1 MKKNQSSSKSFKSIG
16 VKLSLIIAVLLL
28 MVLGIKTVYD
38 TVNSYSTNVTDRRSI
53 ELEGTRKL
61 ARKVEKQFSSAY
73 QAAVGIDAVIKA
85 EMKHNKKSK
94 RKRKVI
100 VDALKTTLSEN
111 NYIKGI
117 GVFFDHNAFDGKD
130 AKNIKGANKSGAF
143 AVYVTGNEV
152 NFEDDHFE
160 SDWYTNIINS
170 GKTIMLEP
178 YELRGNIATT
188 YGMPIKFDGK
198 IIGAI
203 NVDIDLTG
211 LSDEFAAEEGNSE
224 NNFTVLLSDEG
235 TIATHSTNKELLLK
249 NALSSNADL
258 KGLFDSAKSG
268 SEALEVQK
276 SITTGKESQ
285 VIFVPVDIEGV
296 DTNWAFAA
304 IVSMSNFTHD
314 AVKNMYL
321 NIFLNIITI
330 IGISVL
336 IFFLIKYYV
345 SKPISVIEKAIG
357 KLANYNL
364 DTSEERE
371 ALTKYRNNQDEIG
384 GMARSIRLMVN
395 NLTEIVSNINSHAQ
409 NTAATAEELTAT
421 AQSTSEMA
429 NEVSIAV
436 TNIADGATSQAQD
449 TQSAAQSVETS
460 NSLLGDMIE
469 TLHELSDATETIDK
483 CKNEGNDTL
492 RELVKI
498 SDENREISNKVS
510 QVIDETSQAT
520 EKISSASEM
529 IQSIS
534 DQTNLL
540 ALNAAIEAARAG
552 EAGKGFAVVADE
564 IRKLAEQ
571 SAGFTNEIRGVI
583 DELKV
588 KAESAVDM
596 MEDSNKMVVE
606 QSRKVAETSEKF
618 EEISKAVENSKVIVG
633 EINRASKT
641 IETENSNVIK
651 VVENLSAIAE
661 ENAATTE
668 EAAANVDTQVQSI
681 SDISQASENLANIA
695 MELQSEVSKFTL

>member
-1 MKKNQSSSKSFKSIG
+1 MKQNQKASKGPVVKSVG

-28 MVLGIKTVYD
+28 VVLGTKTIYD
-38 TVNSYSTNVTDRRSI
+38 TVHSYNTSVTDNKNI

-61 ARKVEKQFSSAY
+61 ARNVEKQFASAY
-73 QAAVGIDAVIKA
+73 QAAVGIDATVQSEI
-85 EMKHNKKSK
+85 KHNKKSE

-100 VDALKTTLSEN
+100 VDVLKTILSQN
-111 NYIKGI
+111 NYISGV
-117 GVFFDHNAFDGKD
+117 GVFFDHNAFDDKD
-130 AKNIKGANKSGAF
+130 SKNIKGANKSGAF
-143 AVYVTGNEV
+143 AVYVTENEV

-160 SDWYTNIINS
+160 SDWYTKVVS
-170 GKTIMLEP
+170 TGKTIMLEP
-178 YELRGNIATT
+178 YELRGSIATT
-188 YGMPIKFDGK
+188 YGMPIKFNGK

-203 NVDIDLTG
+203 NVDIDLKE
-211 LSDEFAAEEGNSE
+211 LSDGFAAEEGNSN

-235 TIATHSTNKELLLK
+235 TIAAHSTNKDLLLK
-249 NALSSNADL
+249 NALSSNAAL

-268 SEALEVQK
+268 TEALEVQK

-285 VIFVPVDIEGV
+285 IIFVPVKVEGA

-314 AVKNMYL
+314 AVANMYL
-321 NIFLNIITI
+321 NIFLNVITI
-330 IGISVL
+330 LGIGIV
-336 IFFLIKYYV
+336 IFFLIKNYI
-345 SKPISVIEKAIG
+345 SMPIAVIEKAIG
-357 KLANYNL
+357 KLASYNL

-371 ALTKYRNNQDEIG
+371 KLTKYRDKPDEIG

-395 NLTEIVSNINSHAQ
+395 NLTEIISNINSHAQ

-421 AQSTSEMA
+421 AQATSEMA
-429 NEVSIAV
+429 AEVATAV

-449 TQSAAQSVETS
+449 TQSAAGSVETS
-460 NSLLGDMIE
+460 NRLLSEMIK
-469 TLHELSDATETIDK
+469 TLHELSEATETIDK
-483 CKNEGNDTL
+483 CKNEGNATL

-498 SDENREISNKVS
+498 SDENREISTKVS

-571 SAGFTNEIRGVI
+571 SAGFTSEIRGVI

-596 MEDSNKMVVE
+596 MEDSNKMVAE
-606 QSRKVAETSEKF
+606 QSEKVAETVRNLKRFQKLLKTQRLLSRKL
-618 EEISKAVENSKVIVG
+618 IVL
-633 EINRASKT
+633 RRLLRLRT
-641 IETENSNVIK
+641 V
-651 VVENLSAIAE
+651 
-661 ENAATTE
+661 
-668 EAAANVDTQVQSI
+668 
-681 SDISQASENLANIA
+681 
-695 MELQSEVSKFTL
+695 M

>member
-1 MKKNQSSSKSFKSIG
+1 MKTNQASSKGFKSIG
-16 VKLSLIIAVLLL
+16 VKLSLIIALLL
-28 MVLGIKTVYD
+28 LIILGLKTVYD
-38 TVNSYSTNVTDRRSI
+38 TVNNYKTNVTDRRSI

-61 ARKVEKQFSSAY
+61 SEKVEKQFASAY
-73 QAAVGIDAVIKA
+73 QAAVGIDAAVQS
-85 EMKHNKKSK
+85 EMKYNKKDE
-94 RKRKVI
+94 RKREEI
-100 VDALKTTLSEN
+100 IDALKVILSQN
-111 NYIKGI
+111 NYISGV
-117 GVFFDHNAFDGKD
+117 GVFFDHDAFDGKD
-130 AKNIKGANKSGAF
+130 SKNIQGANKSGAF
-143 AVYVTGNEV
+143 AVYVTENEV
-152 NFEDDHFE
+152 NLEDDHFE
-160 SDWYTNIINS
+160 SDWYTNVIS
-170 GKTIMLEP
+170 TGKTTMLEP
-178 YELRGNIATT
+178 YELRGSITTT
-188 YGMPIKFDGK
+188 YGMPIKFEGK
-198 IIGAI
+198 IVGAI

-211 LSDEFAAEEGNSE
+211 LSDEFAAEEGNSN

-235 TIATHSTNKELLLK
+235 TIAAHSTNKDLLLK

-258 KGLFDSAKSG
+258 KGPFDAAKSG
-268 SEALEVQK
+268 TEALEVQK

-285 VIFVPVDIEGV
+285 IIFVPVNVEGTG
-296 DTNWAFAA
+296 TNWAFAA
-304 IVSMSNFTHD
+304 IVSMSNFTSD
-314 AVKNMYL
+314 AVVNMYL

-330 IGISVL
+330 IGIAVL

-345 SKPISVIEKAIG
+345 STPISVLEKAIG
-357 KLANYNL
+357 KLASYNL
-364 DTSEERE
+364 DTSKERE
-371 ALTKYRNNQDEIG
+371 KLTKYRDKPDEIG
-384 GMARSIRLMVN
+384 GMARSIRIMVN

-421 AQSTSEMA
+421 AQATSEMA

-449 TQSAAQSVETS
+449 TQSAAGSVETS
-460 NSLLGDMIE
+460 NRLLSKMIE
-469 TLHELSDATETIDK
+469 TLHELADATEIIDK
-483 CKNEGNDTL
+483 CKDEGNATL
-492 RELVKI
+492 RELIKI
-498 SDENREISNKVS
+498 SDENREISTKVS
-510 QVIDETSQAT
+510 HVIDETSQAT

-588 KAESAVDM
+588 KAESAVNM
-596 MEDSNKMVVE
+596 MEDSNKMVAE
-606 QSRKVAETSEKF
+606 QSEKVGETSDKF
-618 EEISKAVENSKVIVG
+618 EEISKAVENSKVIVS
-633 EINRASKT
+633 EINNSSKT
-641 IETENSNVIK
+641 IEAENSNVIK

-668 EAAANVDTQVQSI
+668 EAAASVDTQVQSI
-681 SDISQASENLANIA
+681 ADISQASENLANIA

>member
-1 MKKNQSSSKSFKSIG
+1 MKQSQAAPKGIKSVG
-16 VKLSLIIAVLLL
+16 VKLSLIIAILLL
-28 MVLGIKTVYD
+28 VVLGIKTVYD
-38 TVNSYSTNVTDRRSI
+38 TVSSYSTNVNDRRSI

-61 ARKVEKQFSSAY
+61 AGKVEKQFSSAY
-73 QAAVGIDAVIKA
+73 QAAVGIDSVIKA
-85 EMKHNKKSK
+85 EMQNNKKGK
-94 RKRKVI
+94 RSRKVI
-100 VDALKTTLSEN
+100 IDTLKTVISEN
-111 NYIKGI
+111 SYISGV
-117 GVFFDHNAFDGKD
+117 GVFFDHDAFDGKD

-152 NFEDDHFE
+152 NFEDDHFK
-160 SDWYTNIINS
+160 SDWYTTVINS

-188 YGMPIKFDGK
+188 YGMPIKFGGK

-224 NNFTVLLSDEG
+224 NKFTVLLSDTG
-235 TIATHSTNKELLLK
+235 VIAAHSTNKELLLK
-249 NALSSNADL
+249 NALSSNAGL
-258 KGLFDSAKSG
+258 KTLFDSAKSG

-285 VIFVPVDIEGV
+285 IIFVPVDVEGV
-296 DTNWAFAA
+296 DTNWAFSA

-330 IGISVL
+330 IGIAVL

-345 SKPISVIEKAIG
+345 STPISVIEKAIG

-371 ALTKYRNNQDEIG
+371 ILTKYRESPDEIG
-384 GMARSIRLMVN
+384 AMVRSIRLMVN

-421 AQSTSEMA
+421 AQATSDMA
-429 NEVSIAV
+429 NDVSVAV

-449 TQSAAQSVETS
+449 TQSAAGSVEKA
-460 NSLLGDMIE
+460 NSLLSKMIE

-483 CKNEGNDTL
+483 CKNEGNATL
-492 RELVKI
+492 RELIKI
-498 SDENREISNKVS
+498 SDENKEVSAKVS
-510 QVIDETSQAT
+510 RVIDETSMAT

-571 SAGFTNEIRGVI
+571 SAGFTNEIRAVI
-583 DELKV
+583 DELKI
-588 KAESAVDM
+588 KAESAVNM
-596 MEDSNKMVVE
+596 MEDSNKMVTE
-606 QSRKVAETSEKF
+606 QSEKVSETSYKF
-618 EEISKAVENSKVIVG
+618 EEISKAVENSKVIVN
-633 EINRASKT
+633 EINESSKT

-668 EAAANVDTQVQSI
+668 EASASVDTQVQSI
-681 SDISQASENLANIA
+681 ADISQASENLANIA
-695 MELQSEVSKFTL
+695 MELQSEVSKFSL